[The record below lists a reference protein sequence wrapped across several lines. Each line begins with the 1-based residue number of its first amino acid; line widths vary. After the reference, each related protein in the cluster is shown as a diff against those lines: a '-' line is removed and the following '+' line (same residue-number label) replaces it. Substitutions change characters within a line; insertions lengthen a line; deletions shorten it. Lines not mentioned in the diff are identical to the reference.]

1 MKNPKSTQ
9 EIGKVCTCQAHRH
22 SFPQIGKFCPHCGEK
37 LTFEHCQLCNGTGDA
52 ECLKCHGVIHRG
64 CAVCQ
69 GSGYSPR
76 HDCSHT
82 AHTTTHG
89 SGKGHGTFAIA
100 AIPRSANSA
109 TQLCAYCN
117 GTGKV
122 PGSLLGTAEDCPLCG
137 GKGQITPEPPS
148 QSGGGW
154 LWLMAS
160 LAFLGLMFG

>member
-1 MKNPKSTQ
+1 
-9 EIGKVCTCQAHRH
+9 
-22 SFPQIGKFCPHCGEK
+22 
-37 LTFEHCQLCNGTGDA
+37 
-52 ECLKCHGVIHRG
+52 LKCHGVIHRG

-82 AHTTTHG
+82 AHTTTPG

-148 QSGGGW
+148 QRGGGW